1 LTTTNDRGRVHRF
14 QPARGAKTDIDGGIE
29 VMTKR
34 VLLSLLCVTVLG
46 ATPALSQDS
55 GGGLFDG
62 LFGGSSEAGTKTT
75 VTEGQNSP
83 TIDQAQR
90 ESYNGPK
97 ARIAVARFTNKARGN
112 WYNRAL
118 GDGMADQLATAL
130 FNTNRYVVLER
141 QALGDVMR
149 EQDLGASGRI
159 RGNTAAPIGQ
169 IEGAELMIV
178 GAVTEFQDNASGSR
192 GNVGGGLG
200 GMLGGDF
207 GSIVG
212 SIGSG
217 VSRAHMAIDVR
228 VIDSRTSRIVAAT
241 SVEGEATDVNMGGML
256 GGRYGGGALG
266 GALSGWKNTPK
277 EKALRMCI
285 KKAVDFIVS
294 KTPAVYMR
302 HGAQQTAAAAPQQQ
316 MAPATAAPSAQSKNQ
331 RFAPGLVVRVTSASL
346 KLRAKPKTGQ
356 VVANLPQ
363 GTPLLVRSQS
373 GRWLEV
379 EAKNGINGW
388 VAVWLTRQDPGF
400 AASNFAS
407 ADGPDPIPVPAKA
420 AAPQAPAAGGTG
432 VKARLTKLKELL
444 DGGLITQDEYNAKR
458 KAILSEI

>member
-1 LTTTNDRGRVHRF
+1 MMTRV
-14 QPARGAKTDIDGGIE
+14 
-29 VMTKR
+29 V
-34 VLLSLLCVTVLG
+34 LSLFCVSVL
-46 ATPALSQDS
+46 ATTPALAQDS

-62 LFGGSSEAGTKTT
+62 LFGGSSEAGTKTK

-83 TIDQAQR
+83 TIDQVQR

-97 ARIAVARFTNKARGN
+97 ARIAVARFTNKARGH
-112 WYNRAL
+112 WYSRAL

-130 FNTNRYVVLER
+130 FSTNRYIVLER

-159 RGNTAAPIGQ
+159 RGGTAAPIGQ

-178 GAVTEFQDNASGSR
+178 GAVTEFQDNSSGSKGR
-192 GNVGGGLG
+192 VGGGLG

-228 VIDSRTSRIVAAT
+228 VIDARTSRIVAAT
-241 SVEGEATDVNMGGML
+241 SVEGEATDVSMGGML

-302 HGAQQTAAAAPQQQ
+302 HGAQQAAAATPQQQ
-316 MAPATAAPSAQSKNQ
+316 MAPAPAAIPTTPRKTQ
-331 RFAPGLVVRVTSASL
+331 RFAPGLVVRVTSKSL

-356 VVANLPQ
+356 VIARLSRE
-363 GTPLLVRSQS
+363 TPLLVRSQS

-379 EAKNGINGW
+379 EAKTGLTGW
-388 VAVWLTRQDPGF
+388 VAVWLTRQDPGY

-407 ADGPDPIPVPAKA
+407 AEGPDPIPVPAKA
-420 AAPQAPAAGGTG
+420 AAPTAPAGGATG
-432 VKARLTKLKELL
+432 IKARLKKLKELL
-444 DGGLITQDEYNAKR
+444 DAGLISQDEYNTKR

>member
-1 LTTTNDRGRVHRF
+1 
-14 QPARGAKTDIDGGIE
+14 
-29 VMTKR
+29 MMKR
-34 VLLSLLCVTVLG
+34 VFLTVICMTSLAG
-46 ATPALSQDS
+46 APAMAQESDS

-62 LFGGSSEAGTKTT
+62 LFGGSSTAGTKTT

-83 TIDQAQR
+83 SIDQMQR

-97 ARIAVARFTNKARGN
+97 ARIAVARFTNKAHGN
-112 WYNRAL
+112 WYTRQL

-130 FNTNRYVVLER
+130 FSTNRYIVLER

-159 RGNTAAPIGQ
+159 RQGTAAPIGQ

-178 GAVTEFQDNASGSR
+178 GAVTEFQDNSSGSR
-192 GNVGGGLG
+192 GSVGGGLG

-228 VIDSRTSRIVAAT
+228 VIDAKTSRIVAAT
-241 SVEGEATDVNMGGML
+241 SVEGEATDVSMGGML

-285 KKAVDFIVS
+285 KKAVDFIVT

-302 HGAQQTAAAAPQQQ
+302 HGAQQAASAAPQSQ
-316 MAPATAAPSAQSKNQ
+316 MASMPPAVAPATAATPGKAP
-331 RFAPGLVVRVTSASL
+331 RYAPGIVVRVTSKSL
-346 KLRAKPKTGQ
+346 KMRAKAKTGQ

-363 GTPLLVRSQS
+363 DTPLLVRSQQ
-373 GRWLEV
+373 GRWIEV
-379 EAKNGINGW
+379 EAKTGLKGW
-388 VAVWLTRQDPGF
+388 VGAWLTRQDPGY
-400 AASNFAS
+400 AASNFAT
-407 ADGPDPIPVPAKA
+407 AQGPDPVPVPAPAA
-420 AAPQAPAAGGTG
+420 AAPGGSAPSGAAGI
-432 VKARLTKLKELL
+432 KERLKKLKELY
-444 DGGLITQDEYNAKR
+444 DAGLISKEEYSTKR
-458 KAILSEI
+458 AAILKEI